1 MDNYRSKLLKW
12 IEINLYLLV
21 ATYWLL
27 ALLKL
32 IV

>member
-1 MDNYRSKLLKW
+1 MDNQRSKLLKW